1 MHHDPSILQQNEGVN
16 EYNQAVKGFSTWKIK
31 NKLNQNQNCQRVIKT
46 KIQLSKWPI
55 RFVVFCKFYRRVSLI
70 LDCCTLSHQGIGFL
84 FGGQGC
90 SLRVEK
96 SREKPTSSLL
106 QNICFDED
114 RYKRLILGKNPD
126 EKGRM
131 NILTNCVQIWIRFQN
146 SFQDLQT
153 FGHFKSDKTHP
164 LSLTV
169 DGKFHLDPP
178 FSRKSIIQ
186 KHPNWHADTYP
197 LQGTNISHFRELTYP
212 TTAHS
217 CFQLPLDGIF

>member
-1 MHHDPSILQQNEGVN
+1 MK
-16 EYNQAVKGFSTWKIK
+16 NQKQTESKP
-31 NKLNQNQNCQRVIKT
+31 KLPESNQNQNSTFKMT
-46 KIQLSKWPI
+46 HS
-55 RFVVFCKFYRRVSLI
+55 FC
-70 LDCCTLSHQGIGFL
+70 GFL
-84 FGGQGC
+84 QILPSRQPHPGLLHFVASGHWL
-90 SLRVEK
+90 SLRR
-96 SREKPTSSLL
+96 SRLQPSSLL